1 MHLMPYPFA
10 KERGGGGTKSVFFLY
25 IYLIKMYGSQSL
37 NHKMLRC

>member
-10 KERGGGGTKSVFFLY
+10 KERGGAKSVFLN

>member
-10 KERGGGGTKSVFFLY
+10 KERGGGTKSVFFLN